1 MQRINRVLKALFA
14 FPFTWGV
21 LAALLVA
28 EWGFLWWFEPPLPM
42 TLLVVVLG
50 MVLLVMWPVLFL
62 RSEMFQRLYSQMPYE
77 TEIDNL
83 EEILASCPEAFKAP
97 ALHTVTL
104 VDQVRPKLVM
114 LGKSLF
120 LFPEPVQAI
129 AECCRSF
136 GIPVLFDGAHVLGL
150 ILGGQF
156 QNPFAEG
163 AHFINASTHKTFPG
177 PQRGVILGNLKSD
190 KELKWW
196 QSIDRGVMPG
206 SSSSHHLHTL
216 PGLVIAIREAKAHG
230 AAYAQQIVANAKA
243 FGRALMDEGVQ
254 VEAEDFGF
262 TESHQ
267 LAINVSNFGLGKDIA
282 RSLADND
289 IILNYNML
297 PGDTDARNPSGLRI
311 GVQEM
316 TRYGMKE
323 DEMGEL
329 ASLVKAVIS
338 GGSAKDEVN
347 RLRSRFTEVLF
358 V

>member
-1 MQRINRVLKALFA
+1 
-14 FPFTWGV
+14 
-21 LAALLVA
+21 
-28 EWGFLWWFEPPLPM
+28 
-42 TLLVVVLG
+42 
-50 MVLLVMWPVLFL
+50 
-62 RSEMFQRLYSQMPYE
+62 
-77 TEIDNL
+77 
-83 EEILASCPEAFKAP
+83 
-97 ALHTVTL
+97 
-104 VDQVRPKLVM
+104 
-114 LGKSLF
+114 
-120 LFPEPVQAI
+120 
-129 AECCRSF
+129 
-136 GIPVLFDGAHVLGL
+136 VLFDGAHVLGL

-297 PGDTDARNPSGLRI
+297 PGDTDVRNPSGLRI

>member
-1 MQRINRVLKALFA
+1 
-14 FPFTWGV
+14 
-21 LAALLVA
+21 
-28 EWGFLWWFEPPLPM
+28 
-42 TLLVVVLG
+42 
-50 MVLLVMWPVLFL
+50 
-62 RSEMFQRLYSQMPYE
+62 
-77 TEIDNL
+77 
-83 EEILASCPEAFKAP
+83 
-97 ALHTVTL
+97 
-104 VDQVRPKLVM
+104 
-114 LGKSLF
+114 
-120 LFPEPVQAI
+120 
-129 AECCRSF
+129 
-136 GIPVLFDGAHVLGL
+136 
-150 ILGGQF
+150 
-156 QNPFAEG
+156 
-163 AHFINASTHKTFPG
+163 
-177 PQRGVILGNLKSD
+177 
-190 KELKWW
+190 
-196 QSIDRGVMPG
+196 
-206 SSSSHHLHTL
+206 
-216 PGLVIAIREAKAHG
+216 VIAIREAKAHG